1 MRIAA
6 ILIFA
11 LVLTYGVAAAQSESS
26 DSAITLPSEPSDY
39 ATFISPYSD
48 FEAIRTGVAQPTTQ
62 TFSLSLIPKWFDL
75 KAFYVEKQ
83 QPATPSSYSNL
94 GANSATSTL
103 GRYFDILASSSHF
116 DGKLVGEGELAY
128 SALGYSTAPEDRP
141 TMSRLGLRGTW
152 NKLSYGLS
160 YRAFGSGFI
169 STTGVKVE
177 RARDENEIWSEYDF
191 QVFRL
196 KTTLSEWREKSANQ
210 LLLTRTA
217 ATAFNWSKP
226 AWSASVLS
234 SYSLI
239 GNREDCQSLAFTNG
253 ISLAYRPATFLT
265 IQPSFSFRE
274 DWDNLS
280 GFRTDTPTAGLALIG
295 SLHPNIQ
302 LVGRASYTNGLSEDP
317 LKISSTVNTA
327 AGVNWKLGQS
337 FLGDQSMSF
346 QLEYKNDVRSHV
358 LLQSPQANITGMVQ
372 FKLAGF

>member
-6 ILIFA
+6 L
-11 LVLTYGVAAAQSESS
+11 LVFTLVVLRGAAAAQSEPPETPPL
-26 DSAITLPSEPSDY
+26 AELPDY
-39 ATFISPYSD
+39 ATLTSPYSE
-48 FEAIRTGVAQPTTQ
+48 FEAIRKDLGQPTTQ
-62 TFSLSLIPKWFDL
+62 SFSLSLIPKWFDV
-75 KAFYVEKQ
+75 KAFYLEKQ
-83 QPATPSSYSNL
+83 QVATPSPSSALEPNSTPSNL
-94 GANSATSTL
+94 G
-103 GRYFDILASSSHF
+103 RYLDVLASSSHF

-160 YRAFGSGFI
+160 YHAFGSGFI

-196 KTTLSEWREKSANQ
+196 KTTLSEWRENNANQ

-226 AWSASVLS
+226 AWSALVLS

-327 AGVNWKLGQS
+327 AGLNWKLGQS